1 MKKENI
7 KIERKSENI
16 REEIKELEDAMQSG
30 IEMASKL
37 FKETDIINRV
47 RRSLWRLWLKEKLVV
62 WKRG

>member
-16 REEIKELEDAMQSG
+16 REEIKELEDALQSG

-37 FKETDIINRV
+37 FKETDFINRV
-47 RRSLWRLWLKEKLVV
+47 RRSLWRLWLKEKLAV
-62 WKRG
+62 WERG